1 MYVYL
6 NTSEEFDC
14 RVDNS
19 KIYYIYIQIRFY
31 VFTNPHRR
39 TAILQHSIH
48 RSLFSYEIDITPE
61 TLCV

>member
-6 NTSEEFDC
+6 NTSEEFDY

-39 TAILQHSIH
+39 TAIL
-48 RSLFSYEIDITPE
+48 
-61 TLCV
+61 